1 MRLFRFDKTLKL
13 IFALLCAVGFSTTAF
28 AGGNWGAGD
37 SNEAGCGKNDSVHC
51 AGPKFRC
58 FKYYGHTK
66 SYTLNSDENQTDKKW
81 TTLFGKYCLPKVSIW
96 CNNNTK
102 KDGTMCK
109 SGDTDPECNM
119 KEWKWNLD
127 FKDDTVAETERSK
140 NNCKFLACE
149 PNVIGEE
156 KFWYGGSS
164 NAHHIFYQVANPPNN
179 NPIDVY
185 FYCAN
190 AATDF
195 YQVAKCVDKDNDTLA
210 NPDMCDNDTTGK
222 RYYYKPNCD
231 SETDCEK
238 KMADWINNDKLKMCY
253 NPWEQTKDSNIVV
266 FEDNAGGQT
275 VGFSQFKYKDNNSRV
290 GPCRYTPYYRT
301 QFDLIG
307 DDSKETI
314 GDLVI
319 MDKDDDRVDS
329 LVHTKVSG
337 EGYYFK
343 IKEVGGDKDADSTLK
358 SVSCKITDKDGNE
371 VVKESVAKSISGGIV
386 ARVMAFFSS
395 KSGKRSEFQ
404 FPADAQYKPAASGSY
419 TITCT
424 PYDKDG
430 KKGDEK
436 SAEFF
441 VAPYS
446 YVYSNVSMV
455 FDSKSGLIPKGDT
468 SGKATVN
475 LISNQKGI
483 EVKHEPTGKATQ
495 KQSVQLAWD
504 KKPVVK
510 IGESLSINLLSVQAH
525 TKDGSID
532 EGVDWDT
539 NSIGKIVAKTPTA
552 QTLAITN
559 ADNPQTA
566 GVTTNAK
573 CTLGQD
579 NPNPIQN
586 AQSGMT
592 MNKGNS
598 DKTATIGTISTLEAQ
613 VARATID
620 ILDEELYAKIL
631 AEKEGT
637 NAEGKKKCDVDG
649 YDCPF
654 PQALRLENVD
664 YEIAPK
670 DFKIEVVDKNDNPI
684 KVLYF
689 GQGTS
694 PKVEAGTKVRVT
706 ALKIDG
712 ATASQKPTLDKNTD
726 IATTFTY
733 GCAAQNMQFATDS
746 SVTGS
751 SGSGTGTQT
760 SGVYFEIIGRDGS
773 GFTVKARDFTDGVAG
788 SSDAIIKVQKDKDTP
803 FTPAMK
809 SEPVIID
816 SANSIIPMQMQYEK
830 FPPEIS
836 YYPKYEPSLS
846 QDGSLVVLRGRINSI
861 DTDNGSGSGAGGS
874 ITPTKVWYEFQC
886 EYCNLD
892 AVAKITGWDKNGGYT
907 NADRSPTQQG
917 WWIDRTFGT
926 NNGNYITTSKIE
938 IESGGLSIG
947 SVSPN
952 NGVDTTSRNTIG
964 SQSIS
969 YGSKKQG
976 THKLNI
982 RHGNESTDST
992 FNGATTMPYFLLYNA
1007 YWTGYADVKR
1017 DSNNKEVLDSS
1028 GNTIPTS
1035 TLVSPKRWNTSS
1047 FVYVKEA
1054 TKDDPRNYGVDTGGA
1069 KNTRSGGRTGKF

>member
-28 AGGNWGAGD
+28 AEGNWGAGD
-37 SNEAGCGKNDSVHC
+37 SNTAGCGKNNSVHC
-51 AGPKFRC
+51 SGPKYRC
-58 FKYYGHTK
+58 FKYFGYTQ
-66 SYTLNSDENQTDKKW
+66 SNTLNTNPAGKR
-81 TTLFGKYCLPKVSIW
+81 LGKYCLPGSAIS
-96 CNNNTK
+96 CSDAPTK
-102 KDGTMCK
+102 DDLWYNSKY
-109 SGDTDPECNM
+109 NM
-119 KEWKWNLD
+119 KEWKWSLD
-127 FKDDTVAETERSK
+127 LKNDTVEETERSK
-140 NNCKFLACE
+140 QYCKWTTCE
-149 PNVIGEE
+149 IDGLEC
-156 KFWYGGSS
+156 FWYGQCSTAGHVFFQPDTNDPSY
-164 NAHHIFYQVANPPNN
+164 NAPV
-179 NPIDVY
+179 DVY
-185 FYCAN
+185 YYCAN
-190 AATDF
+190 EINDF
-195 YQVAKCVDKDNDTLA
+195 DTVAKCVDKDEGKVVSATK
-210 NPDMCDNDTTGK
+210 CDRDTTGK
-222 RYYYKPNCD
+222 RFYYKPNCD
-231 SETDCEK
+231 SKEDCEN
-238 KMADWINNDKLKMCY
+238 KMNGWIKDEKIKMCY
-253 NPWEQTKDSNIVV
+253 NPWKQTADSNVVV
-266 FEDNAGGQT
+266 FTDNMGGQT
-275 VGFSQFKYKDNNSRV
+275 VGFSQFKYKDYGNYV
-290 GPCRYTPYYRT
+290 GPCRYTPFYRT

-307 DDSKETI
+307 DDNKETM
-314 GDLVI
+314 GELLI
-319 MDKDDDRVDS
+319 MDKDDNRDADS

-343 IKEVGGDKDADSTLK
+343 IKEVGGDKDVDSSLK
-358 SVSCKITDKDGNE
+358 SVSCKITDKDDNE
-371 VVKESVAKSISGGIV
+371 VVKESAAKPLSGGIV

-404 FPADAQYKPAASGSY
+404 FPADAQYKPAASGDY

-424 PYDKDG
+424 GSSGDDDTAT
-430 KKGDEK
+430 KKT
-436 SAEFF
+436 ATANFF

-455 FDSKSGLIPKGDT
+455 FDSKSGLIPQGDT

-483 EVKHEPTGKATQ
+483 EVQHEPTGKATQ

-532 EGVDWDT
+532 EGVDWDS
-539 NSIGKIVAKTPTA
+539 NSIGKLVAKTQTA

-586 AQSGMT
+586 AQGGMT

-598 DKTATIGTISTLEAQ
+598 DKTAPIGTISTLEAQ

-620 ILDEELYAKIL
+620 ILDEELYTKIL
-631 AEKEGT
+631 AEKDGT
-637 NAEGKKKCDVDG
+637 NADAKKKCGVDG
-649 YDCPF
+649 FDCPF

-751 SGSGTGTQT
+751 GSGGTGTQT

-773 GFTVKARDFTDGVAG
+773 GFTVKAKDFDSGVAG

-816 SANSIIPMQMQYEK
+816 NANSIIPMQMQYEK

-952 NGVDTTSRNTIG
+952 NGVDTASRNTTG

-1017 DSNNKEVLDSS
+1017 DNNNKEVLDSS

-1035 TLVSPKRWNTSS
+1035 TLVSPKKWNTSS